1 MKNKKNL
8 SRLVVALLICFIH
21 LAAFSQVTVTGKVI
35 EVDGQPLAGVTVIV
49 KGTTTGTTTD
59 LDGIYSLTFDY
70 ENAILVYSFIGYAT
84 QEIPVAGQTVIDIIL
99 KEEVTELDEIV
110 VIGYGTTKKS
120 DLTGSL
126 ASLKEDDFN
135 KGVVTSPEQLIQ
147 GRIPGVQITSNNGE
161 PGAGASIR
169 IRGNSSIRSGQK
181 PLYVIDGVPLDMQH
195 TSPDAISASGF
206 NDEAST
212 NPMNFIN
219 PNDIESIDILKDAS
233 AAAIYGSRGA
243 NGVII
248 ITTKKGKEGKSE
260 LDYSTYVSIS
270 QLPKKLD
277 VLTAEEFVFW
287 RDSLL
292 GVPVDDP
299 SNYGYSTDW
308 QDEIFRTGISQ
319 NHNLS
324 IAGGTANNTY
334 RASFNYLNQEGII
347 EKSSLSR
354 YTGRINVT
362 QKAIKDRLDLE
373 ANITASQVDENR
385 LPIGARTGYE
395 GDLIINALQANP
407 TWPVYDT
414 TGVPFQ
420 VTQQNKR
427 NPVAMIEYTDD
438 KTKTNRILASI
449 SANLK
454 ILKGLNYKI
463 NFGVDNA
470 VAVRRINQSQKLNYM
485 VSDMGHGDV
494 NNRELSTYLIE
505 HTLTYSNTFADI
517 HRIEALAG
525 FSYQHFLIRG
535 YNVGTRGYE
544 SDEIKYTNNLEASS
558 TDLTQPS
565 SYAVINEMQSFFGR
579 INYNLMEKYLITA
592 TLRRDGSSKFGK
604 DVKYGNFPSFAFA
617 WRLSQEDFLKNVN
630 ALYNLKLRLG
640 WGQTGNQEI
649 GEKYSLFSLSAENTA
664 KAVIDGSTITQGY
677 VLTKTPTPNVTW
689 ETTTST
695 NVGLDFGFF
704 KGRLSGTAD
713 YFYRKTTDMLIRVPS
728 KQPAPTN
735 DQLINVQQGYILNDG
750 IELGI
755 TGVAV
760 STSDI
765 DLDINVNF
773 TKINNVVKDLPVT
786 RLNTGSAS
794 GQGMTGTLVQVY
806 TNDYPMNTFYGYK
819 HLGFI
824 TRVDTNRYGYS
835 IYEKG
840 VGGLD
845 TLLYLG
851 SPLPDYTWSVNTS
864 FRYKNFD
871 LSVFVEAVHGN
882 LIYNNTANSIGVMG
896 NLGTANNTFEPT
908 VHTIENTR
916 NSSRFSDRFL
926 EDGSYIRLSNVT
938 LGYNLPV
945 SKISWISK
953 LRLYVSGTNLFII
966 TDYSGFDPDVTN
978 TPAPLDAY
986 NSIGIDNSSY
996 PKPRTYLVGL
1006 DIAF

>member
-8 SRLVVALLICFIH
+8 SRPVVALLICFIH
-21 LAAFSQVTVTGKVI
+21 LAAFSQVTVTGKVT
-35 EVDGQPLAGVTVIV
+35 ETDGQPLAGVTVIV

-59 LDGIYSLTFDY
+59 LDGTYSLTFDF
-70 ENAILVYSFIGYAT
+70 EDAILVYSFIGYAT
-84 QEIPVAGQTVIDIIL
+84 QEIPVAGQTVIDIVL
-99 KEEVTELDEIV
+99 KEEVTELEEIV

-135 KGVVTSPEQLIQ
+135 TGVVTSPEQLIQ
-147 GRIPGVQITSNNGE
+147 GRVPGVQITSNNGE
-161 PGAGASIR
+161 PGAGASIK
-169 IRGNSSIRSGQK
+169 IRGASSIRSGQR
-181 PLYVIDGVPLDMQH
+181 PLYVVDGVPLDMQN
-195 TSPDAISASGF
+195 TSPDAISAQGF
-206 NDEAST
+206 WDGSPT

-270 QLPKKLD
+270 EVPKKLD
-277 VLTAEEFVFW
+277 VLTADEFVFW
-287 RDSLL
+287 RDSLWDV
-292 GVPVDDP
+292 GVDDP
-299 SNYGYSTDW
+299 SHYGYSTDW
-308 QDEIFRTGISQ
+308 QDEIFRKGISH

-324 IAGGTANNTY
+324 IAGGTANNSY
-334 RASFNYLNQEGII
+334 RASFNYLSQEGII
-347 EKSSLSR
+347 EKSSLNR

-362 QKAIKDRLDLE
+362 QKAIKDKLYLE
-373 ANITASQVDENR
+373 ANITASQIEENR
-385 LPIGARTGYE
+385 LPIGSRTGFE

-407 TWPVYDT
+407 TWPVYVYDSIQKET
-414 TGVPFQ
+414 VPFQ
-420 VTQQNKR
+420 VNQADKR
-427 NPVAMIEYTDD
+427 NPIAMIDYTDD
-438 KTKTNRILASI
+438 KTKTNHVLAGI
-449 SANLK
+449 SGNLE

-463 NFGVDNA
+463 NFGIDNS
-470 VAVRRINQSQKLNYM
+470 VAVRRIDQSRKLNYM
-485 VSDMGHGDV
+485 VNDQGHADI
-494 NNRELSTYLIE
+494 NNRELSTYVVE

-544 SDEIKYTNNLEASS
+544 SDEVQYTNNLEASS
-558 TDLTQPS
+558 TNLTQPS

-579 INYNLMEKYLITA
+579 INYNLMEKYLLTA

-617 WRLSQEDFLKNVN
+617 WRLSQEDFISNQN
-630 ALYNLKLRLG
+630 IFNNLKLRLG

-649 GEKYSLFSLSAENTA
+649 GEKHSIFSLSAEENA
-664 KAVIDGSTITQGY
+664 KAILDGSAITQGY

-713 YFYRKTTDMLIRVPS
+713 YFTRKTTDMLIEVPS

-735 DQLINVQQGYILNDG
+735 FQLINIAQGYILNNG

-765 DLDINVNF
+765 NLDINVNF
-773 TKINNVVKDLPVT
+773 TKINNVVKDIPVT
-786 RLNTGSAS
+786 RIQTGSAS
-794 GQGMTGTLVQVY
+794 GQGMTGVLVQVY
-806 TNDYPMNTFYGYK
+806 TNDEPMNTFYGYK
-819 HLGFI
+819 HLGF
-824 TRVDTNRYGYS
+824 DTTGRS
-835 IYEKG
+835 IYEQG
-840 VGGLD
+840 VSGID
-845 TLLYLG
+845 TLLLLG

-864 FRYKNFD
+864 LRYKNID
-871 LSVFVEAVHGN
+871 LNIFVEAVHGN
-882 LIYNNTANSIGVMG
+882 LIYNNTKNSIGVMG
-896 NLGTANNTFEPT
+896 NLYQANNTFETT
-908 VHTIENTR
+908 VQTIESRR
-916 NSSRFSDRFL
+916 NSMRFSDRFL
-926 EDGSYIRLSNVT
+926 EDGSYIRLSSVT
-938 LGYNLPV
+938 VGYNLPV

-953 LRLYVSGTNLFII
+953 LRLYVSGNNLFVI
-966 TDYSGFDPDVTN
+966 TDYSGYDPDVTN
-978 TPAPLDAY
+978 TPGALDSY

-996 PKPRTYLVGL
+996 PKSRTYLLGL
-1006 DIAF
+1006 NVAF